1 MRSPLMEYLG
11 IAWIDIA
18 WLFLALFFLLIMMIV
33 LFIVIIIKYNKLKK
47 GYDNFMSGK
56 NAKSLEEDIAA
67 LFEDNKFIK
76 DEYESNRKL
85 LKEISKIQENCFQK
99 MGLVKYDAFNQMGG
113 SLSFSLCILND
124 KNDGY
129 IVNSVH
135 SSEGCYVYTK
145 EIRNG
150 LCDLSLGEEEE
161 KALKMAMKSI
171 K

>member
-1 MRSPLMEYLG
+1 MNSPLMEYLG

-18 WLFLALFFLLIMMIV
+18 WLFLALFSLMIVMIV
-33 LFIVIIIKYNKLKK
+33 LFIVIIVKYNKLKK
-47 GYDNFMSGK
+47 SYDKFMVGK

-85 LKEISKIQENCFQK
+85 LKGISKIQENCFQK

-129 IVNSVH
+129 IINSVH

-150 LCDLSLGEEEE
+150 ACDLSLGEEEE
-161 KALKMAMKSI
+161 KALKMAIESI